1 MAKVLIEDTTLT
13 DIADSIRG
21 KRGEQTTYKPSQMAG
36 AIDGIESGYIIAAKP
51 SNNTSGIIDTIQE
64 IKDADFTG
72 MTGGTY
78 FFQNLSQVTK
88 ISVKN
93 TGGLITGGSMFAG
106 CPNLTEITGL
116 DMSNISNTAF
126 MFNGDKSLE
135 TISEVSFKNATYVA
149 YTFQNCPSL
158 SNETLNNILLALS
171 NMTKYTNT
179 KTLKQLALTQAQ
191 ATTCTTLSNWSLAQ
205 AKGWTTGY

>member
-1 MAKVLIEDTTLT
+1 MAKVLIEDHTLT
-13 DIADSIRG
+13 AIANRIRE

-36 AIDGIESGYIIAAKP
+36 AIDGIESGYIIAANP
-51 SNNTSGIIDTIQE
+51 SNNTSKIVDTIQE

-72 MTGGTY
+72 KTSGLY
-78 FFQNLSQVTK
+78 FFQNLSQITK
-88 ISVKN
+88 ISLKN
-93 TGGLITGGSMFAG
+93 TGSLVAGGSMFAG

-116 DMSNISNTAF
+116 DMSNIGNTAF
-126 MFNGDKSLE
+126 MFNGDTSLE

-171 NMTKYTNT
+171 NMTKYNDT